1 MRPAGQVSRDGPWA
15 GEIAMPLSSSMQALV
30 KLVNFYAR
38 FTPSFTRVGYIAR
51 GLPLRPIRGDF
62 AGQTWL
68 VTGATGGLGRA
79 TTLEAV
85 GRGALVLAVGRN
97 PDALAH
103 LAADADGAEGRVIT
117 VQCDLS
123 NMAEVA
129 ALADRP
135 ELAGV
140 SIDVLVNNVGV
151 LKRSFAAT
159 AERFETS
166 YATNLLGHFILTE
179 RLFEARKLSGE
190 GAIINVV
197 SGGLYN
203 APLNTAMLDIPEPK
217 FNGFAAYGSHK
228 RAQLALTD
236 HWRQA
241 FACRNLRTYAVHPGW
256 ADTAG
261 VKTSLPK
268 FRRVLAP
275 ILRNARQG
283 VDTVIWLAAARPEE
297 AVDQVWFDRKARS
310 AHAYPHTRKAQAS
323 VTDLLARLA
332 RDGETVLGAP
342 VAAAIAV

>member
-1 MRPAGQVSRDGPWA
+1 
-15 GEIAMPLSSSMQALV
+15 MPLSSSMQALV

-38 FTPSFTRVGYIAR
+38 FTPSFTRVGYVAR
-51 GLPLRPIRGDF
+51 GLPLRPIAGDF
-62 AGQTWL
+62 ASQTWL

-79 TTLEAV
+79 ATLEAAA
-85 GRGALVLAVGRN
+85 RGALVLAVGRGRE
-97 PDALAH
+97 ALAQ
-103 LAADADGAEGRVIT
+103 LVADSRGAKGSVVT
-117 VQCDLS
+117 VQCELS

-135 ELAGV
+135 EFAGV

-159 AERFETS
+159 NEGFETS

-179 RLFEARKLSGE
+179 RLFETRKLSNDA
-190 GAIINVV
+190 AIINVV

-203 APLNTAMLDIPEPK
+203 APLNTAMLDFPEPT

-228 RAQLALTD
+228 RAQLALAD
-236 HWRQA
+236 HWREA
-241 FACRNLRTYAVHPGW
+241 FASRNISTYAVHPGW

-275 ILRNARQG
+275 ILRSARQG

-297 AVDQVWFDRKARS
+297 TVDQVWFDRKPRS
-310 AHAYPHTRKAQAS
+310 AHAYPHTRMAQAS
-323 VTDLLARLA
+323 VSELLARLA
-332 RDGETVLGAP
+332 RDRQAVLGA
-342 VAAAIAV
+342 VARPAEAAL